1 MRARVPESPLA
12 SIGGLLMVGRARIYT
27 PAAMSTLSSAVA
39 FAVLCLGSYMIGK
52 GFKALRLPT
61 ITGYLFAGALAGSF
75 GVEMLPSAAAES
87 LRFVDEISLAVIAFV
102 AGSELYLK
110 EIRPRLRPI
119 LSTAGGIL
127 VTAFLLLTAAIFL
140 LTDVLSFTSGYSTPA
155 RVATALLG
163 GAVLLAL
170 SPPSTI
176 AVIKEVRARG
186 PFTRTA
192 LGVTV
197 LMDVAIIVL
206 FAVMTSIAATL
217 LTDATLNLGFLALL
231 LLDLGAA
238 VGLGVATGVTLR
250 RLLSLRL
257 PRLVK
262 IAGILA
268 LGFGIYE
275 LAEFVDTWSVS
286 NLGFEIYIEPLL
298 IALIGG
304 FFVTNF
310 SAFRHEFDGL
320 LHDVG
325 PAVYVAFFTITGLAL
340 KLDVLWST
348 LPIALALFAVRV
360 VGIGVGSGI
369 GSAIAGE
376 SARVRRTSWM
386 AFITQAG
393 IALGLAREVAVQ
405 FPDLGDAFATL
416 IISVVVINEIV
427 GPLFLKSGLRRV
439 GEANLPETADG
450 QEAGKVVIFGVEGLS
465 IALARE
471 LMNDGW
477 AVVVVDTDPDQIDR
491 IAASD
496 VEEVLIPDVGD
507 ETLAGLIDVETAAIV
522 AMLPDDDANV
532 RALRFAFERHG
543 VERLVAR
550 PAGGSHAAAF
560 TDLGVFVVDPGSAMV
575 TLLEQAVQAPQSVA
589 LLLRRD
595 PDREVSQI
603 TVTNPDL
610 DGVPLRDLR
619 LPLDVLVLEVR
630 RGDSTVLAQGSTVF
644 HVGDDVTLVADR
656 DSVEEVRLRLSR

>member
-1 MRARVPESPLA
+1 
-12 SIGGLLMVGRARIYT
+12 
-27 PAAMSTLSSAVA
+27 MSTLSSAVA

-52 GFKALRLPT
+52 GFKAVRLPT
-61 ITGYLFAGALAGSF
+61 ITGYLFAGAIAGSF
-75 GVEMLPSAAAES
+75 GVEMMTSAEAEG
-87 LRFVDEISLAVIAFV
+87 LRFVDEIALAVIAFV
-102 AGSELYLK
+102 AGSELYVK
-110 EIRPRLRPI
+110 ELRPRLRPI

-127 VTAFLLLTAAIFL
+127 IVAFSLLAVAIFF
-140 LTDVLSFTSGYSTPA
+140 LTEVMSFTSGYSTAA

-163 GAVLLAL
+163 AAVLLAL

-206 FAVMTSIAATL
+206 FAVMTSIAAAL
-217 LTDATLNLGFLALL
+217 LTDATLNLGFLGLL

-238 VGLGVATGVTLR
+238 VSIGLVTGLVLR
-250 RLLSLRL
+250 RLLRWRL
-257 PRLVK
+257 HRLLK

-275 LAEFVDTWSVS
+275 LAEFVDEWSIA

-310 SAFRHEFDGL
+310 SAYRVEFDGL

-325 PAVYVAFFTITGLAL
+325 PSVYVAFFTITGLAL

-360 VGIGVGSGI
+360 LGIALGTGIGTSL
-369 GSAIAGE
+369 AGE
-376 SARVRRTSWM
+376 SGKVRRTSWM

-416 IISVVVINEIV
+416 VISVVVVNEII
-427 GPLFLKSGLRRV
+427 GPLFLKAGLRRV
-439 GEANLPETADG
+439 GETNVPDGEEGIETGRA
-450 QEAGKVVIFGVEGLS
+450 VIFGVEGQS
-465 IALARE
+465 IALARA
-471 LMNDGW
+471 LMADGW
-477 AVVVVDTDPDQIDR
+477 EVVVVDTDADQIER
-491 IAASD
+491 IVASD
-496 VEEVLIPDVGD
+496 VEEVLIPDVSDG
-507 ETLAGLIDVETAAIV
+507 TLGRLIDADTAAVV
-522 AMLPDDDANV
+522 AMLPDDDANY
-532 RALRFAFERHG
+532 RALRFAYERYG
-543 VERLVAR
+543 VDRLVAR
-550 PAGGSHAAAF
+550 PAGGSHAADFA
-560 TDLGVFVVDPGSAMV
+560 DLGAFIVDPGSAMV
-575 TLLEQAVQAPQSVA
+575 TLLEQAVQSPQSTA

-595 PDREVSQI
+595 PDREVAQI
-603 TVTNPDL
+603 TVTNADVH
-610 DGVPLRDLR
+610 GVPLRDLR
-619 LPLDVLVLEVR
+619 LPLDVLMLEVR

-644 HVGDDVTLVADR
+644 RIGDEVTLIAERGSLD
-656 DSVEEVRLRLSR
+656 EVRLRLES

>member
-1 MRARVPESPLA
+1 ME
-12 SIGGLLMVGRARIYT
+12 T
-27 PAAMSTLSSAVA
+27 FTSAIA
-39 FAVLCLGSYMIGK
+39 FAVLCLGSYMIGQ

-75 GVEMLPSAAAES
+75 GVEMIASVEAEQ

-110 EIRPRLRPI
+110 ELRPRLRPI

-127 VTAFLLLTAAIFL
+127 VTAFVLLTIAIYL
-140 LTDVLSFTSGYSTPA
+140 LTEVLSFTAEYSTSV

-206 FAVMTSIAATL
+206 FAVMTSIAAAL
-217 LTDATLNLGFLALL
+217 LTDATLNIGFLGLL

-238 VGLGVATGVTLR
+238 ASIGVTTGIVLR
-250 RLLSLRL
+250 RLLGLRI
-257 PRLVK
+257 PRLAK
-262 IAGILA
+262 IAGILI

-275 LAEFVDTWSVS
+275 LADFVDAWSIT

-310 SAFRHEFDGL
+310 STFRVEFDGL

-340 KLDVLWST
+340 KLDVLWET
-348 LPIALALFAVRV
+348 LPVALALFAVRLL
-360 VGIGVGSGI
+360 GIAIGAYVGS
-369 GSAIAGE
+369 AVAGE
-376 SARVRRTSWM
+376 SSQVRRTSWM

-416 IISVVVINEIV
+416 VISVVVINEVV
-427 GPLFLKSGLRRV
+427 GPLFLKAGLRRV
-439 GEANLPETADG
+439 GEANLPDGADG
-450 QEAGKVVIFGVEGLS
+450 QETGKVVIMGVEGQS
-465 IALARE
+465 IALARA
-471 LMNDGW
+471 LMSDGW
-477 AVVVVDTDPDQIDR
+477 EVVVADTDSGQIER
-491 IAASD
+491 IVASD
-496 VEEVLIPDVGD
+496 VEELLIPDVSR
-507 ETLAGLIDVETAAIV
+507 ETLEELIDEDTAAVV
-522 AMLPDDDANV
+522 AMLPDDDANFH
-532 RALRFAFERHG
+532 ALRFAYERHG
-543 VERLVAR
+543 IERLVAR
-550 PAGGSHAAAF
+550 PAGGSHAADFA
-560 TDLGVFVVDPGSAMV
+560 DLGVFIVDPGSAMV
-575 TLLEQAVQAPQSVA
+575 TLLEQAVQAPQSTA
-589 LLLRRD
+589 LFLHRD
-595 PDREVSQI
+595 PDRTVSQI
-603 TVTNPDL
+603 KVTNREVH
-610 DGVPLRDLR
+610 GQPLRDLR
-619 LPLDVLVLEVR
+619 LPLDVLVLEIQ
-630 RGDSTVLAQGSTVF
+630 RGESTVLAQGSTAF
-644 HVGDDVTLVADR
+644 RVGDDVTLVSDR
-656 DSVEEVRLRLSR
+656 DSLEEVRLRLER

>member
-1 MRARVPESPLA
+1 
-12 SIGGLLMVGRARIYT
+12 
-27 PAAMSTLSSAVA
+27 
-39 FAVLCLGSYMIGK
+39 MIGQ

-75 GVEMLPSAAAES
+75 GVEMIASVEAER
-87 LRFVDEISLAVIAFV
+87 LRFVDEIALAVIAFV
-102 AGSELYLK
+102 AGSELYVK

-119 LSTAGGIL
+119 IATAGGIL
-127 VTAFLLLTAAIFL
+127 AVAFILLATAVYLLTEF
-140 LTDVLSFTSGYSTPA
+140 LSFTSDYSMAA
-155 RVATALLG
+155 RLATALLG

-197 LMDVAIIVL
+197 LMDVAIIVV
-206 FAVMTSIAATL
+206 FAVMTSIAAAL
-217 LTDATLNLGFLALL
+217 LTDATLNLGFVGLL

-238 VGLGVATGVTLR
+238 AAIGIASGALLR
-250 RLLSLRL
+250 RLLSLRIH
-257 PRLVK
+257 RLVK

-275 LAEFVDTWSVS
+275 LADFVDEWSIA

-298 IALIGG
+298 IALIAG

-310 SAFRHEFDGL
+310 SPYRLEFDGL

-348 LPIALALFAVRV
+348 LPVALALFAVRV
-360 VGIGVGSGI
+360 VGIGLGSGI
-369 GSAIAGE
+369 GTTLAGE
-376 SARVRRTSWM
+376 SPKVRRISWM

-427 GPLFLKSGLRRV
+427 GPLFLKAGLKRV
-439 GEANLPETADG
+439 GEANLPEGAEG
-450 QEAGKVVIFGVEGLS
+450 EEAGKAVIFGVEGQS
-465 IALARE
+465 IALARA
-471 LMNDGW
+471 LIGDGW
-477 AVVVVDTDPDQIDR
+477 GVVVVDTDPDQIER
-491 IAASD
+491 IVASD
-496 VEEVLIPDVGD
+496 VEEVLIPDVSD
-507 ETLAGLIDVETAAIV
+507 ETLDGLIDSETAAVV
-522 AMLPDDDANV
+522 AMLPDDDANY
-532 RALRFAFERHG
+532 RALRFAFEKRG
-543 VERLVAR
+543 IERLVAR
-550 PAGGSHAAAF
+550 PSGGSHAAEFA
-560 TDLGVFVVDPGSAMV
+560 DLGAFIVDPGSAMV
-575 TLLEQAVQAPQSVA
+575 TLLEQAVQAPQSTA
-589 LLLRRD
+589 LFLRQD

-603 TVTNPDL
+603 TVTNPDVH
-610 DGVPLRDLR
+610 GMPLRDLR
-619 LPLDVLVLEVR
+619 LPLDVLVLEVQ

-644 HVGDDVTLVADR
+644 HVGDEVTLIAER
-656 DSVEEVRLRLSR
+656 DSLEEIRLRLSS

>member
-1 MRARVPESPLA
+1 
-12 SIGGLLMVGRARIYT
+12 
-27 PAAMSTLSSAVA
+27 MSTLPLAIA
-39 FAVLCLGSYMIGK
+39 FAVLCLASYMIGK

-75 GVEMLPSAAAES
+75 GVEMIISTEAER
-87 LRFVDEISLAVIAFV
+87 LRFVDEIALAVIAFV

-119 LSTAGGIL
+119 LFTAGGI
-127 VTAFLLLTAAIFL
+127 VVAAFALLAVAIFL
-140 LTDVLSFTSGYSTPA
+140 LTEVLSFTSEYSTMA

-206 FAVMTSIAATL
+206 FAVMTSIAAAL
-217 LTDATLNLGFLALL
+217 LTDASLDIGLLGLVI
-231 LLDLGAA
+231 LDLASA
-238 VGLGVATGVTLR
+238 VTIGIATGLVLR
-250 RLLSLRL
+250 VLLELRL

-275 LAEFVDTWSVS
+275 LAEFVDSWSIA

-298 IALIGG
+298 IALIAG

-310 SAFRHEFDGL
+310 SPFRVEFDSL

-325 PAVYVAFFTITGLAL
+325 PTVYVAFFTITGLAL
-340 KLDVLWST
+340 KLDVLWAT
-348 LPIALALFAVRV
+348 LPVALVLFAVRV
-360 VGIGVGSGI
+360 LGIGVGAGV
-369 GSAIAGE
+369 GSSLAGE
-376 SARVRRTSWM
+376 SPLVRRTSWM

-416 IISVVVINEIV
+416 VISVVVINEIV
-427 GPLFLKSGLRRV
+427 GPLFLKAGLRRV
-439 GEANLPETADG
+439 GEANLPELGDG
-450 QEAGKVVIFGVEGLS
+450 RESGKVVILGVEGQS
-465 IALARE
+465 IALARA
-471 LMNDGW
+471 LMSDGW
-477 AVVVVDTDPDQIDR
+477 EVVVVDTDPDQIDR

-496 VEEVLIPDVGD
+496 VEELLIPEVSE
-507 ETLAGLIDVETAAIV
+507 ETLEPLVDAETAAVV
-522 AMLPDDDANV
+522 AMLPDDEANYH
-532 RALRFAFERHG
+532 ALRFAFEKHG
-543 VERLVAR
+543 IDRLVAR
-550 PAGGSHAAAF
+550 PAGASHASDFA
-560 TDLGVFVVDPGSAMV
+560 DLRVFIVDPGSAMV
-575 TLLEQAVQAPQSVA
+575 TLLEQAVKAPQSTA
-589 LLLRRD
+589 LFLHRD
-595 PDREVSQI
+595 PERTVSQI
-603 TVTNPDL
+603 TITNPDVH
-610 DGVPLRDLR
+610 GMPLRDVR
-619 LPLDVLVLEVR
+619 LPLDVLVLEIQ
-630 RGDSTVLAQGSTVF
+630 RGDSTVLAQGSTIF
-644 HVGDDVTLVADR
+644 RVGDEVTFVAER
-656 DSVEEVRLRLSR
+656 DSLDEVGLRLRR

>member
-1 MRARVPESPLA
+1 VQ
-12 SIGGLLMVGRARIYT
+12 GRSYT
-27 PAAMSTLSSAVA
+27 PAPMETLSSAIA

-75 GVEMLPSAAAES
+75 GVEMIASVEAES

-102 AGSELYLK
+102 AGSELYVK
-110 EIRPRLRPI
+110 ELRPRLRPI

-127 VTAFLLLTAAIFL
+127 VIAFVLLTVAIFL
-140 LTDVLSFTSGYSTPA
+140 LTEVLTFTSEYSASA

-206 FAVMTSIAATL
+206 FAVMTSIAAAL
-217 LTDATLNLGFLALL
+217 LTDASLNVGFLGLL

-238 VGLGVATGVTLR
+238 VTFGIATGMLLR
-250 RLLSLRL
+250 WLLTQRI
-257 PRLVK
+257 PRLAK
-262 IAGILA
+262 IAGILF

-275 LAEFVDTWSVS
+275 LAEFIDTWSVDT
-286 NLGFEIYIEPLL
+286 LGFEIYIEPLL

-310 SAFRHEFDGL
+310 SNFRVEFDGL

-325 PAVYVAFFTITGLAL
+325 PSVYVAFFTITGLAL

-348 LPIALALFAVRV
+348 LPVALALFAVRV
-360 VGIGVGSGI
+360 LGIGVGAGI
-369 GSAIAGE
+369 GSTLAGE
-376 SARVRRTSWM
+376 SGLVRRTSWM

-416 IISVVVINEIV
+416 IISVVVINEVV
-427 GPLFLKSGLRRV
+427 GPLFLKAGLRRV
-439 GEANLPETADG
+439 GEANLPDAVGD
-450 QEAGKVVIFGVEGLS
+450 QEAGKVVIFGVEGQS

-471 LMNDGW
+471 LLGDGW
-477 AVVVVDTDPDQIDR
+477 DVTVVDTDADQIER
-491 IAASD
+491 IVAAD
-496 VEEVLIPDVGD
+496 VEEVLIPDLSD
-507 ETLAGLIDVETAAIV
+507 ETLEQLIDEETAAVV
-522 AMLPDDDANV
+522 AMLPDDDANY
-532 RALRFAFERHG
+532 RAVRFAYERHG
-543 VERLVAR
+543 IERLVAR
-550 PAGGSHAAAF
+550 PAGGSHAADFAEL
-560 TDLGVFVVDPGSAMV
+560 DVFIVDPGSAMV
-575 TLLEQAVQAPQSVA
+575 TLLEQAVQTPQSTA
-589 LLLRRD
+589 LFLHRD
-595 PDREVSQI
+595 PDRSVSQI
-603 TVTNPDL
+603 TVTNPDIH
-610 DGVPLRDLR
+610 GTPLRDLR
-619 LPLDVLVLEVR
+619 LPLDVLVLEIR

-644 HVGDDVTLVADR
+644 RIGDEVTLVSDVGSL
-656 DSVEEVRLRLSR
+656 DEVRLRLS